1 MRTIIIAAVAGLSL
15 VACRAKQD
23 EVADK
28 RAEVSRE
35 QAEVQRKS
43 TEARAEAD
51 QKSVQAQAEADRKVA
66 KENEDLRQDKRELT
80 EKERQ
85 LGVDQGT
92 GGAGLEPASAS
103 ISGTVTSTL
112 GPQIELIDR
121 AGGKLSLR
129 TDDLTVVT
137 LNGQRV
143 DIDDFKKG
151 TEVRAS
157 YQAKGDD
164 KFARSVEI
172 LKPIHK

>member
-15 VACRAKQD
+15 VACRTKQD

-28 RAEVSRE
+28 RAEVARE
-35 QAEVQRKS
+35 QAEVKRKS
-43 TEARAEAD
+43 MEARAEAD
-51 QKSVQAQAEADRKVA
+51 QKSVQAQAEADRTVA
-66 KENEDLRQDKRELT
+66 NENEDLRQDQRELM

-85 LGVDQGT
+85 AGADQGT
-92 GGAGLEPASAS
+92 GGAGFEPASAT

-143 DIDDFKKG
+143 DIDDFKNG

-157 YQAKGDD
+157 YLAKGDD

>member
-15 VACRAKQD
+15 VACRSKQD

-28 RAEVSRE
+28 RAEVARE
-35 QAEVQRKS
+35 QAEVKRES
-43 TEARAEAD
+43 MEARAEAD
-51 QKSVQAQAEADRKVA
+51 RKSAEAQAEANQTIA
-66 KENEDLRQDKRELT
+66 NENEDLREEKRELM

-85 LGVDQGT
+85 LGAEQGT
-92 GGAGLEPASAS
+92 GGAGFDPASAS

-112 GPQIELIDR
+112 GPQIEMIDR
-121 AGGKLSLR
+121 VGGKLSLR

-143 DIDDFKKG
+143 DIDDFKNG

>member
-15 VACRAKQD
+15 VACRTKQD

-28 RAEVSRE
+28 RAEVARK
-35 QAEVQRKS
+35 QAEVNRES
-43 TEARAEAD
+43 VEARAEAD
-51 QKSVQAQAEADRKVA
+51 QKSAQAQAEADRTIANK
-66 KENEDLRQDKRELT
+66 NEDLRQDKRELM

-85 LGVDQGT
+85 LGVEPGT
-92 GGAGLEPASAS
+92 GGAGLAPAAS
-103 ISGTVTSTL
+103 SITGTLTSTL
-112 GPQIELIDR
+112 GPQIDVVDR

-143 DIDDFKKG
+143 NIDDFKNG

-164 KFARSVEI
+164 KLARSVEI

>member
-1 MRTIIIAAVAGLSL
+1 MRTIIIVAVAGLSL
-15 VACRAKQD
+15 VACRSRQD

-28 RAEVSRE
+28 RAEVARE
-35 QAEVQRKS
+35 QAEVKRES
-43 TEARAEAD
+43 TEAHAEAD
-51 QKSVQAQAEADRKVA
+51 QKSAQAQAEADQTIA
-66 KENEDLRQDKRELT
+66 SENEDLREDKRELT

-85 LGVDQGT
+85 LGAEQGT
-92 GGAGLEPASAS
+92 GGAGLDPASHS

-112 GPQIELIDR
+112 GQQIDVIDR
-121 AGGKLSLR
+121 VGGKLSLR

-143 DIDDFKKG
+143 DIDDFKNG

-172 LKPIHK
+172 LKPVHK